1 MKGTGS
7 YAPCNIVTNDDLATI
22 VDTSDE
28 WIRTRTGICERRI
41 TKNENT
47 SQLAY
52 VAGLRALEN
61 AKVSAETVDLIVCAT
76 LTPDSF
82 TPATACIVQDLLG
95 ANHAVAY
102 DLNAACTGF
111 VYGIATAMQFIET
124 GVYKNAL
131 VIGAETLSKIIDWT
145 DRNTCVLFGDGA
157 GAVYLERSDEE
168 SCILDLVLSADGSK
182 RELLE
187 CDAMPI
193 TNPFMEE
200 ESVDSSTQENAELV
214 ASSNVQMQTIHMLG
228 GEVFKFAVKAIVGSI
243 KEVLDKQNL
252 TMDDI
257 DWIVPH
263 QANIRII
270 ESAAKLLKADFGK
283 FYMNLERYGNTS
295 SASIA
300 IALDELNQ
308 EGKLKKGQKVLLVGF
323 GGGMTSG
330 AILAEW

>member
-7 YAPCNIVTNDDLATI
+7 YAPCNIVTNDDIATI

-41 TKNENT
+41 TKKENT

-52 VAGLRALEN
+52 EAGLRALQAAN
-61 AKVSAETVDLIVCAT
+61 VSAEALDLIVCAT
-76 LTPDSF
+76 ITPDSF
-82 TPATACIVQDLLG
+82 TPATACIVQDMLG
-95 ANHAVAY
+95 AKHAAAY

-111 VYGIATAMQFIET
+111 IYGIATAVQFIEN
-124 GVYKNAL
+124 GIYKNAL
-131 VIGAETLSKIIDWT
+131 VIGAETLSKLVDWE

-157 GAVYLERSDEE
+157 GAVYLEYSQEE
-168 SCILDLVLSADGSK
+168 SHILDLTLASDGSK

-187 CDAMPI
+187 CYAMPVKNAFI
-193 TNPFMEE
+193 EE
-200 ESVDSSTQENAELV
+200 EIQELQTGNSVDVLT
-214 ASSNVQMQTIHMLG
+214 SSNEPKQTIQMLG

-243 KEVLDKQNL
+243 QEVLNKQEL
-252 TMDDI
+252 TIDEI

-270 ESAAKLLKADFGK
+270 DSAAKVLKADFGK
-283 FYMNLERYGNTS
+283 FYMNLEKYGNTS
-295 SASIA
+295 SASIG
-300 IALDELNQ
+300 IALDELQ
-308 EGKLKKGQKVLLVGF
+308 KAGKLTKGQKVLLVGF

>member
-7 YAPCNIVTNDDLATI
+7 YAPCNIVTNNDLVKI

-52 VAGLRALEN
+52 EAGLRALQN
-61 AKVSAETVDLIVCAT
+61 ANVSADTVELIVCAT

-95 ANHAVAY
+95 ANQAVAY
-102 DLNAACTGF
+102 DINVACTGF
-111 VYGIATAMQFIET
+111 VYGIASAMQFIEN
-124 GVYKNAL
+124 GMYMNAL

-157 GAVYLERSDEE
+157 GAVYLERAERGG
-168 SCILDLVLSADGSK
+168 CILDVTLSADGSK
-182 RELLE
+182 REMLE

-193 TNPFMEE
+193 LNPFMEE
-200 ESVDSSTQENAELV
+200 EAVELPKQENVELV
-214 ASSNVQMQTIHMLG
+214 TSSNMKMQTIHMLG

-243 KEVLDKQNL
+243 NKILDKQNL

-270 ESAAKLLKADFGK
+270 ESAAKSLKVDFGK

-308 EGKLKKGQKVLLVGF
+308 QGKLKKGQKVLLVGF

-330 AILAEW
+330 AILTEW

>member
-7 YAPCNIVTNDDLATI
+7 YAPCNIVTNDDIATI

-41 TKNENT
+41 TKKENT

-52 VAGLRALEN
+52 EAGLRALQAAN
-61 AKVSAETVDLIVCAT
+61 VSAEALDLIVCAT
-76 LTPDSF
+76 ITPDSF
-82 TPATACIVQDLLG
+82 TPTTACIVQDMLG
-95 ANHAVAY
+95 AKHAAAY

-111 VYGIATAMQFIET
+111 IYGIATAVQFIEN
-124 GVYKNAL
+124 GIYKNAL
-131 VIGAETLSKIIDWT
+131 VIGAETLSKLVDWE

-157 GAVYLERSDEE
+157 GAVYLEYSQEE
-168 SCILDLVLSADGSK
+168 SHILDLTLASDGSK

-187 CDAMPI
+187 CYAMPVKNAFI
-193 TNPFMEE
+193 EE
-200 ESVDSSTQENAELV
+200 EIQELQTGNSVDVLT
-214 ASSNVQMQTIHMLG
+214 SSNEPKQTIQMLG

-243 KEVLDKQNL
+243 QEVLNKQEL
-252 TMDDI
+252 TIDEI

-270 ESAAKLLKADFGK
+270 DSAAKVLKADFGK
-283 FYMNLERYGNTS
+283 FYMNLEKYGNTS
-295 SASIA
+295 SASIG
-300 IALDELNQ
+300 IALDELQ
-308 EGKLKKGQKVLLVGF
+308 KAGKLTKGQKVLLVGF

>member
-52 VAGLRALEN
+52 EAGRRALDN
-61 AKVSAETVDLIVCAT
+61 AKVSADTVDLIVCAT

-157 GAVYLERSDEE
+157 GAVYLERSEKE
-168 SCILDLVLSADGSK
+168 SCILDFALSADGSK
-182 RELLE
+182 REMLE

-193 TNPFMEE
+193 INPFMEKE
-200 ESVDSSTQENAELV
+200 AVETSTQENVELV
-214 ASSNVQMQTIHMLG
+214 ASSKAQLQAIHMLG

-243 KEVLDKQNL
+243 NEVLEKQNL

>member
-7 YAPCNIVTNDDLATI
+7 YAPCNIVTNDDIATI

-41 TKNENT
+41 TKKENT

-52 VAGLRALEN
+52 EAGLRALQAAN
-61 AKVSAETVDLIVCAT
+61 VSAEALDLIVCAT
-76 LTPDSF
+76 ITPDSF
-82 TPATACIVQDLLG
+82 TPATACIVQDMLG
-95 ANHAVAY
+95 AKHAAAY

-111 VYGIATAMQFIET
+111 IYGIATAVQFIEN
-124 GVYKNAL
+124 GIYKNAL
-131 VIGAETLSKIIDWT
+131 VIGAETLSKLVDWE

-157 GAVYLERSDEE
+157 GAVYLEYSQEE
-168 SCILDLVLSADGSK
+168 SHILDLTLASDGSK

-187 CDAMPI
+187 CYAMPVKNAFI
-193 TNPFMEE
+193 EE
-200 ESVDSSTQENAELV
+200 EIQELQTGNSVDVLT
-214 ASSNVQMQTIHMLG
+214 SSNEPKQTIQMLG

-243 KEVLDKQNL
+243 QEILNKQEL
-252 TMDDI
+252 TIDEI

-270 ESAAKLLKADFGK
+270 DSAAKVLKADFGK
-283 FYMNLERYGNTS
+283 FYMNLEKYGNTS
-295 SASIA
+295 SASIG
-300 IALDELNQ
+300 IALDELQ
-308 EGKLKKGQKVLLVGF
+308 KAGKLTKGQKVLLVGF

-330 AILAEW
+330 AIFAEW